1 MTELPLTRILDPG
14 PKNQITSSKDTA
26 RYTRVKYEVLHVLP
40 NTLGFVL
47 ELVHA
52 ALCTVLA
59 LLVTGAVIFEFILDD
74 KQFIRKKSC
83 CYPTLYSVLSMHSPR
98 APWRQGT
105 IYTPLGDEQ

>member
-1 MTELPLTRILDPG
+1 MTELPLTRIVDPG

-52 ALCTVLA
+52 ELCTVLA

-74 KQFIRKKSC
+74 KQFLILGITLIFAAPSAT
-83 CYPTLYSVLSMHSPR
+83 PTTAGLITSSVSR
-98 APWRQGT
+98 VG
-105 IYTPLGDEQ
+105 